1 MLQFVEASCTY
12 RNSLIGENYV
22 TSEEQSIILITSFI
36 LGDAVFQYM
45 LQHQCPIQKCIALQ
59 GTTFHERI
67 VCVLVFVEAHNTIL
81 TFSYYILFQ
90 LKYFGQ
96 RARCCRYN
104 FETNTN
110 PGKEE
115 REGEMSVFKYKQL
128 CVLQMQG
135 RPEYSFCYISAKS
148 RGGPG
153 FPCHPI
159 PTGWLPIVPK
169 YIN

>member
-45 LQHQCPIQKCIALQ
+45 LQHQCPIQKCIAVQQ
-59 GTTFHERI
+59 GTTTFHSKKT
-67 VCVLVFVEAHNTIL
+67 VCVLVFVEAYNTIL

-128 CVLQMQG
+128 CVPQMQ
-135 RPEYSFCYISAKS
+135 RKKRRCY
-148 RGGPG
+148 R
-153 FPCHPI
+153 
-159 PTGWLPIVPK
+159 WW
-169 YIN
+169 

>member
-96 RARCCRYN
+96 RARCWYIL
-104 FETNTN
+104 ETNMN

-115 REGEMSVFKYKQL
+115 RKRIECVRGQPTVCSKVEEKEKMLKLAVNSCPSFHFKMVYYLTVNNQ
-128 CVLQMQG
+128 
-135 RPEYSFCYISAKS
+135 
-148 RGGPG
+148 
-153 FPCHPI
+153 
-159 PTGWLPIVPK
+159 
-169 YIN
+169 